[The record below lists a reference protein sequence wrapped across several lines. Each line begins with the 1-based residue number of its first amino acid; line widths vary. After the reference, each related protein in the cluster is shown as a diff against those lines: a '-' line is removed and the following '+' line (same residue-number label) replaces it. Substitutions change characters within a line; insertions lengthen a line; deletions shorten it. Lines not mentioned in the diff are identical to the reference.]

1 MSFGL
6 FAGGV
11 ALGIVYLGSLV
22 PMGWSPTP
30 ECDALCM
37 ASAMVLLAVFA
48 GMPLWF
54 LLGAV
59 LFIPA
64 RIVTAVISELLVVA
78 ERRHKLYRQRTP

>member
-22 PMGWSPTP
+22 PMDWSPTP

-37 ASAMVLLAVFA
+37 ASAMVLLAVFV